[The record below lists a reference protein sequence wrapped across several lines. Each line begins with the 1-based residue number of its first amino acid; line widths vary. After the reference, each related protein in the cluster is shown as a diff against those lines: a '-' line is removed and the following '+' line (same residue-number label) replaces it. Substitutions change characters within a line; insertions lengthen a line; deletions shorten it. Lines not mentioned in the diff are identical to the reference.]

1 MERAVDLEGFSP
13 DFVRYSVELKIAQ
26 ANGKKDYWISC
37 GNVLFKDDEALK
49 QKWAAF
55 VVENTSS

>member
-37 GNVLFKDDEALK
+37 GNVSL
-49 QKWAAF
+49 
-55 VVENTSS
+55 